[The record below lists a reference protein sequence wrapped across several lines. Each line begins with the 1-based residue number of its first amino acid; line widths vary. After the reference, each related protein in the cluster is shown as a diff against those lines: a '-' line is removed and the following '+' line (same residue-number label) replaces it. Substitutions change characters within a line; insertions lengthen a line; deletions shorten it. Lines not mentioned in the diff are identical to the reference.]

1 MSIMDELNQLR
12 SKAPEKKKA
21 PKPRVTVKRI
31 IVKSKKGP
39 AEPKSVADPETN
51 TPKQTNAAPVAV
63 KNKKPAKTLQPVKE
77 EEPNVGFRFPKGN
90 KYWLSR
96 SKHGV
101 DGKWTDPNKFLT
113 DCVSYFEW
121 LEDNP
126 LQEAKAFAYQ
136 GIVTQAD
143 LPKLQAP
150 TIENLCTHLGI
161 TYQTWLNYKVR
172 GPDFL
177 EVITYVEQVIRG
189 RKFVGAAADL
199 FNATIISRDLG
210 LADKTEHT
218 GAEGGPIQTITRT
231 IVRPGDEV
239 S

>member
-1 MSIMDELNQLR
+1 MSIMDELDRLKG
-12 SKAPEKKKA
+12 KAPAKKKTA
-21 PKPRVTVKRI
+21 KPKITVKRV
-31 IVKSKKGP
+31 IVKAKKQPVGEKTPVKPGP
-39 AEPKSVADPETN
+39 S
-51 TPKQTNAAPVAV
+51 TPKKTVVVPVPA
-63 KNKKPAKTLQPVKE
+63 KNKAQTKKKQPVKE

-121 LEDNP
+121 LEENP

-136 GIVTQAD
+136 GTVAKTD

-161 TYQTWLNYKVR
+161 TYQTWLNYKIR

-218 GAEGGPIQTITRT
+218 GAGGGPIQTITRT
-231 IVRPGDEV
+231 IVRPGDDI
-239 S
+239 